1 MGRPLKDA
9 WTNAIKVHYYKNG
22 AAKSTTLVK
31 QVGFNKYTTAQDF
44 IVRLEDRDVVVANK
58 NNTVEPVM
66 GYVVITDAADSS
78 THYMKKLTKNVIECF
93 DGARYHFDYVLVEE
107 DGVVVGVKM
116 AADAPATIEGVEE
129 ES

>member
-1 MGRPLKDA
+1 MGRPLRNEL
-9 WTNAIKVHYYKNG
+9 TNSIKVHYYKNG
-22 AAKSTTLVK
+22 TAKTTTLVK

-44 IVRLEDRDVVVANK
+44 IVRLEDRDIVVANK
-58 NNTVEPVM
+58 NNTIVPVM

-78 THYMKKLTKNVIECF
+78 THYMRKLTKNVIECF

-107 DGVVVGVKM
+107 DGTITGIKM